1 MRAIFLLLLLS
12 AGSVFGATAA
22 PVPADA
28 LALQQQVDVLI
39 QPGSAQVRGARIVWA
54 AWIHEFYAK
63 RSFRPAWTNVH
74 TSQELQRAIED
85 SRLDGLEPGDY
96 HLPLLQKLSAEVA
109 APTAS
114 DSVRAQFDVLQT
126 DALLRL
132 GYHLSFGKV
141 DPESFDAQ
149 WNYGRTLGSLD
160 VVEEIEAAL
169 AADNIYARIEALK
182 PTHRFY
188 LTLKTELQRYRT
200 AAAAGD
206 PAPLPQGAVIKPG
219 GSDSRVPALRARLV
233 SSGDLS
239 SLALTATP
247 AVYDAVLESA
257 VRRYQERMG
266 LTADGAVGA
275 RTIEELN
282 VPMANRIKQLR
293 VNLDRGRILLQ
304 DLPPQFVVVNIA
316 GYFIYVMRGE
326 EVIWSSRVQVGKP
339 YRRTP
344 IFRSEIN
351 YLVWNPTWTVPPGII
366 QNDILPAARR
376 DPSSITRRGLNVL
389 DRNGEKVDP
398 GEIDWARYKSG
409 NIPYTLRQE
418 PGPENALGRVKFMFP
433 NSYSVYLHDTPSKS
447 LFDASDRSFSSGCVR
462 VERPFELAML
472 LLNDPQQWNE
482 SSIAQTLK
490 TERLQNVTLKS
501 KMPILLAYW
510 TAWVDAQGKVNFR
523 RDIYGQDALWA
534 AGLDAEFRV
543 RKRPL
548 VDAAS

>member
-1 MRAIFLLLLLS
+1 M
-12 AGSVFGATAA
+12 
-22 PVPADA
+22 
-28 LALQQQVDVLI
+28 QQ
-39 QPGSAQVRGARIVWA
+39 
-54 AWIHEFYAK
+54 
-63 RSFRPAWTNVH
+63 
-74 TSQELQRAIED
+74 
-85 SRLDGLEPGDY
+85 
-96 HLPLLQKLSAEVA
+96 LSAEVA
-109 APTAS
+109 APTAN

-126 DALLRL
+126 DAVLRL
-132 GYHLSFGKV
+132 GYHLMFGKV

-160 VVEEIEAAL
+160 VAEEIEAAL
-169 AADNIYARIEALK
+169 AADDIYARIEALK

-188 LTLKTELQRYRT
+188 VTLKAELQRYRA
-200 AAAAGD
+200 AAAAGN
-206 PAPLPQGAVIKPG
+206 PAPLAQGATLKPG
-219 GSDSRVPALRARLV
+219 ASDARIPALRARLV
-233 SSGDLS
+233 ASGDLAAS
-239 SLALTATP
+239 SPIQAP
-247 AVYDAVLESA
+247 ESYDAVLETA

-266 LTADGAVGA
+266 LAADGAVGA

-282 VPMANRIKQLR
+282 VPIANRIEQLR

-316 GYFIYVMRGE
+316 GYFIYVVRGE
-326 EVIWSSRVQVGKP
+326 EVVWSSRVQVGKP

-366 QNDILPAARR
+366 WNDILPAARR
-376 DPSSITRRGLNVL
+376 DPNSITRRGLSVL
-389 DRNGEKVDP
+389 DRNGQKVDP
-398 GEIDWARYKSG
+398 GEVDWAKYRSG

-418 PGPENALGRVKFMFP
+418 PGPDNALGRVKFMFP

-447 LFDASDRSFSSGCVR
+447 LFDAPDRSFSSGCVR
-462 VERPFELAML
+462 VERPLELAML

-482 SSIAQTLK
+482 ASMAQTLK
-490 TERLQNVTLKS
+490 TGRLQNVTLKK

-510 TAWVDAQGKVNFR
+510 TAWVDAQGRVNFR

-534 AGLDAEFRV
+534 AGLNAEFRI

-548 VDAAS
+548 VDPST